1 MLKRSGDSTKSLTFK
16 RCTKMAHECPE
27 CGHTCYCG
35 GDIDDINFVEP
46 PGYCRHCDK
55 DEDEDED
62 DWDWCM
68 DERIDV

>member
-1 MLKRSGDSTKSLTFK
+1 
-16 RCTKMAHECPE
+16 MAHECPE